1 MGKYV
6 DPAAFIS
13 ALAAQG
19 INDAFV
25 WSDDGP
31 DLPQD
36 HPHKDEIIAT
46 WESLP
51 AVPKPSPAEPAAD
64 ALIDQAG
71 PVISAILDEL
81 GIRAQ
86 VLNRLKAG
94 ESKL

>member
-1 MGKYV
+1 MSKYV
-6 DPAAFIS
+6 DPAAFVA

-19 INDAFV
+19 ISDAFT

-31 DLPQD
+31 DLPQN
-36 HPHKDEIIAT
+36 HPHKDEIIAI

-51 AVPKPSPAEPAAD
+51 AVPKPSPDEPTAD
-64 ALIDQAG
+64 DLIAQAG
-71 PVISAILDEL
+71 PVVSAILDEL

-86 VLNRLKAG
+86 VSNRLKAG